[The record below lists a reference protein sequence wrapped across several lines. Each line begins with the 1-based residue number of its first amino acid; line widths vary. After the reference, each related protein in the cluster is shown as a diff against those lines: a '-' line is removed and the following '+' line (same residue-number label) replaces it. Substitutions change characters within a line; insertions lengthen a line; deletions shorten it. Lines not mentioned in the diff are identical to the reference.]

1 MEPRQALIITDT
13 LGARPA
19 ALHPFR
25 QWGALR
31 RSGSLRP
38 LEARGLAAQARHRD
52 RAHCPRKAPAERPA
66 RAHALHPEAGDA
78 WPAANSRAQQ
88 ARFDAFLADFN
99 GVRPQEALDMQ
110 ALARAYAPLPR
121 PFAGLRGL
129 AYSLHDLPLV
139 ATGDGAIGLHG
150 RQVVISSV
158 FAGQRLGLREV
169 HTGVRLVS
177 FMRDE
182 LGYIDLEART
192 LQTIKPRSA
201 PGFRPCDRRNLQ
213 PVSSDRTNVRSS
225 ILEPD
230 PKVPEARL
238 PWAGSQFSSG
248 PDALERPIG
257 GLIAA
262 RSPREASP
270 RTGAPGLLGQ
280 ALKHKMYYKI
290 NIARAAYWLPPW
302 SPFRSSRRG
311 DGAWRGGIR
320 PLRISPAKSCM
331 ALTAAGRGSA
341 RSAPSP
347 RLWVSRRSG
356 QSGTP
361 RLSVATDRGAA
372 LLRLIL

>member
-1 MEPRQALIITDT
+1 
-13 LGARPA
+13 
-19 ALHPFR
+19 
-25 QWGALR
+25 
-31 RSGSLRP
+31 
-38 LEARGLAAQARHRD
+38 
-52 RAHCPRKAPAERPA
+52 
-66 RAHALHPEAGDA
+66 
-78 WPAANSRAQQ
+78 
-88 ARFDAFLADFN
+88 
-99 GVRPQEALDMQ
+99 MQ

-248 PDALERPIG
+248 PDVLERPIG

-270 RTGAPGLLGQ
+270 RTGAPGSLDQ
-280 ALKHKMYYKI
+280 AFKHKMYYKI

-302 SPFRSSRRG
+302 SPFQSSRRG